1 MTLSRG
7 QPPLAEV
14 HITRTT
20 ALFPTAVFV
29 QWDVESD
36 ESGAF
41 FVDIARSESPSGP
54 WEFVAT
60 GLRDAYNFVDDQF
73 NLPPSDPRNA
83 GREGVNLFSLARV
96 IYYQVTVIPPSG
108 SANAFH
114 SHAEPVEPGLDRRTR
129 LFKRKILHDQ
139 AVGYRRLNGIPLI
152 VLKRKRWGDRCPQ
165 CYDPVTKEST
175 LEHCPVCYGTAF
187 VGGYWAPTLIRGRR
201 EAATVESN
209 MTAHGDSDTKLAD
222 FNVLDYPLI
231 EYKDIIIDLVR
242 NDRYQVQRTHHTEL
256 KSVTVHQKLITS
268 LLGRNSVE
276 YKLLIDP
283 TAVPPLY

>member
-1 MTLSRG
+1 M
-7 QPPLAEV
+7 AEV
-14 HITRTT
+14 LITRTT
-20 ALFPTAVFV
+20 ALFPTAVFI
-29 QWDVESD
+29 QWDVTSE

-54 WEFVAT
+54 WESIAT
-60 GLRDAYNFVDDQF
+60 GLREAYNFVDDRF
-73 NLPPSDPRNA
+73 NLPPADPANA

-108 SANAFH
+108 SAGAFV
-114 SHAEPVEPGLDRRTR
+114 SEPTPVEPGLDRRTR

-152 VLKRKRWGDRCPQ
+152 VLKRKRWGDRCPK

-175 LEHCPVCYGTAF
+175 LEHCTVCYGTTF

-201 EAATVESN
+201 EAATVESQ
-209 MTAHGDSDTKLAD
+209 MTSHGDSDTKLAD
-222 FNVLDYPLI
+222 FNILDYPNV
-231 EYKDIIIDLVR
+231 EYKDLIIDLVR

-256 KSVTVHQKLITS
+256 KSVTVHQKLVAS

-276 YKLLIDP
+276 YKLLVDP
-283 TAVPPLY
+283 TAIPPLY